1 VRELIAAPLTED
13 ALIASLRQVIGDPP
27 SIVRVGIGDDA
38 AAWKAPSSHLSLITT
53 DMLVD
58 GVHFR
63 LAGTSPEDLG
73 RKALAVNLSDIAAMG
88 GRAAVVVLALGLT
101 PEIDEAWLVAL
112 YRGLASLARESGCAV
127 VGGDIVRSAVFTIG
141 VTVAGDVRRTSMR
154 LRSGAKAGDVIAVTG
169 SLGLAAAGLRVIDAG
184 IGESLDAHPRDIV
197 CGAYLR
203 PRPRLR
209 EGAVLGASVAVHA
222 MMDVSDGIS
231 SDVARMAR
239 SSAVDAVVDLRM
251 LEPSGALCAAAA
263 ALNAD
268 ALELMLHGGDD
279 YELLV
284 AVSRRAYGHLARAL
298 LHRCRTSLTQIG
310 RFEAGDGAVWAE
322 DDAGRRPLERRG
334 YDHLMR

>member
-1 VRELIAAPLTED
+1 VRDLIAAPLTED

-63 LAGTSPEDLG
+63 LAGTSPQDLG

-88 GRAAVVVLALGLT
+88 GRCAVVVLALGLT
-101 PEIDEAWLVAL
+101 PEIDEAWLVAF
-112 YRGLASLARESGCAV
+112 YRGLADLARESGCAV

-141 VTVAGDVRRTSMR
+141 VTVAGDVRRTRMR
-154 LRSGAKAGDVIAVTG
+154 LRSAAKAGDVIAVTG
-169 SLGLAAAGLRVIDAG
+169 SLGLAAAGLRVLDAG
-184 IGESLDAHPRDIV
+184 IADSLDAHVREIV

-209 EGAVLGASVAVHA
+209 EGAFLGGSTAVHA

-231 SDVARMAR
+231 NDVARMAR
-239 SSAVDAVVDLRM
+239 SSGVDAVVDLRM
-251 LEPSGALCAAAA
+251 LEASDELRAAAV
-263 ALNAD
+263 ALDAD
-268 ALELMLHGGDD
+268 AMEWMLHGGDD
-279 YELLV
+279 YELLIAV
-284 AVSRRAYGHLARAL
+284 ARRAYGHLARAL
-298 LHRCRTSLTQIG
+298 LHRCRTPLRQIG
-310 RFEAGDGAVWAE
+310 RFETGEGAVWAE
-322 DDAGRRPLERRG
+322 DAAGRRPLERRG
-334 YDHLMR
+334 YDHLR